1 LSSVAALRVAIIG
14 AGLSGLACATTLAAR
29 GAQVAVIDKG
39 RVPGGRLSTRA
50 SAFGSFDH
58 GAQYFTVQHHRFEA
72 AVQGWQSAGIAAPWA
87 GRLLAYD
94 QGRVSEKTLSAT
106 RFVGRGGMQ
115 AIARHLAA
123 GLGCEQGRRVARIE
137 RRSGRWH
144 LIDDAAQEVSVRGFD
159 VLVLAMPSPQAAELA
174 REHTPLARTM
184 AAVEWAPC
192 WAGMLALARPSQAP
206 FDGAFLNDN
215 PVLSWVARDSS
226 KPERAPAP
234 GVAERWVLH
243 AGPQWSKGQ
252 LEVDAPEAEQQL
264 LRAFA
269 GQIERDLVPA
279 HLAAHRWRFA
289 APVNP
294 LKQDFL
300 WDDDV
305 KLGATGDW
313 CNGPR
318 VEGAYLSGLA
328 MAEALLA

>member
-1 LSSVAALRVAIIG
+1 LSSVAALRVAVIG

-29 GAQVAVIDKG
+29 GAQVTVIDKG

-50 SAFGSFDH
+50 TAFGCFDH

-72 AVQGWQSAGIAAPWA
+72 TVQGWQAAGIAAPWA

-94 QGRVSEKTLSAT
+94 QGRACEKTLSAT
-106 RFVGRGGMQ
+106 RFVGRGGME
-115 AIARHLAA
+115 AIGRHLAA
-123 GLGCEQGRRVARIE
+123 GLTSEQGRRVARIE
-137 RRSGRWH
+137 RRNGRWY
-144 LIDDAAQEVSVRGFD
+144 LVDDAAQEVSMRGFD
-159 VLVLAMPSPQAAELA
+159 VLILAMPSPQAAELA
-174 REHTPLARTM
+174 RDHTPLARTM

-192 WAGMLALARPSQAP
+192 WAGMLALSRPSKAP

-226 KPERAPAP
+226 KPERAPVP
-234 GVAERWVLH
+234 GIAERWVLH
-243 AGPQWSKGQ
+243 GRPQWSNRH
-252 LEVDAPEAEQQL
+252 LELDPQQASQQL
-264 LRAFA
+264 LKAFA
-269 GQIERDLVPA
+269 SQIERDLVPA
-279 HLAAHRWRFA
+279 HLSAHRWRYA
-289 APVNP
+289 TPVSP

-300 WDDDV
+300 WDDSV